1 MDIVRR
7 KLILSP
13 IGTYRAKRPSKCA
26 VHLIESQIKEVKMKG
41 RPNSYRCPFHRGIPL
56 LQGESSVCHILATHA
71 SFSGHCLLLRLCFLY
86 LKL

>member
-41 RPNSYRCPFHRGIPL
+41 RPNSYRCPFHRGIRYYR
-56 LQGESSVCHILATHA
+56 ESRLYAI
-71 SFSGHCLLLRLCFLY
+71 FLLLTLHFLGTVY
-86 LKL
+86 SYVFVSFI